1 MAYYVRP
8 ADPTV
13 VAEKERE
20 ERAREEVRRNS
31 AEHAEQTRRANE
43 AQEVLERQQKAE
55 RERQRQ
61 LVEEEEEEA
70 RALADQIEREDRV
83 GARARRILRERGIDD
98 SGELTDA

>member
-1 MAYYVRP
+1 MAFCVRP

-20 ERAREEVRRNS
+20 ERAREEVRKNN

-43 AQEVLERQQKAE
+43 TQEALERQQWTE

-70 RALADQIEREDRV
+70 RELADQIEREDRV

-98 SGELTDA
+98 PGELVDA